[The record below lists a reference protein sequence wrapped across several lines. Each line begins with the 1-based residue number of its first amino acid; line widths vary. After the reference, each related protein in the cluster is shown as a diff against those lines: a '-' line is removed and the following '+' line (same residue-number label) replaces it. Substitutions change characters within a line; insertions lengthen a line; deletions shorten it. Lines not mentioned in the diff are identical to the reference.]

1 MKHHILLHCNYTQ
14 AAWNLTVDNFNL
26 PLYGEMVAAEK
37 PIDWIKYFESGK
49 KKKRR
54 GSWASCSLSAG

>member
-1 MKHHILLHCNYTQ
+1 VKHHIFLHCNYTQ

-49 KKKRR
+49 KRKEEEV
-54 GSWASCSLSAG
+54 GHLFTF